1 MNDRRPAG
9 ALAVVVAVLVAA
21 GCGAGSPVSSSR
33 PVATPAPPASPA
45 PVPFVGIMRMIVTID
60 PECAGSFPSSRR
72 DREYLVSVPPD
83 SNGDSEVLPS
93 ILDADIASGS
103 GTILGGGYRPIM
115 RLRYQSAGATVELDF
130 VESVSNHELMR
141 FLGTASFSPFLPLPS
156 CARFD
161 GNVYLT
167 NTALS
172 LDYVCASRNH
182 QICLRN
188 PE

>member
-1 MNDRRPAG
+1 MNDRRPA
-9 ALAVVVAVLVAA
+9 LAVLVAVLVAG
-21 GCGAGSPVSSSR
+21 GCGAGSPVSSSG

-45 PVPFVGIMRMIVTID
+45 PVAFVGIMKMIVAID
-60 PECAGSFPSSRR
+60 PDCAGSFPASRR

-83 SNGDSEVLPS
+83 SNSDSEVLPS
-93 ILDADIASGS
+93 ILNADIAYGS

-115 RLRYQSAGATVELDF
+115 SLRYQPTGAAVELDF
-130 VESVSNHELMR
+130 VESVNTHELMR
-141 FLGTASFSPFLPLPS
+141 FYGTAFFSPFLPLPS
-156 CARFD
+156 CTRFD

-172 LDYVCASRNH
+172 LDYVCASQSH